1 MEFRDFGQNYQEPS
15 VPTQLIKSF
24 NSVTRVK
31 PVYSMKR
38 VTEVETHNAFEAL
51 SSDGDHPLRTMAT
64 AAKAS
69 FVGAKTVIGPGPE
82 RASTRLAF
90 VKLSTNVD
98 NSGRDAAVSRMV
110 GVGVGPNV
118 GTNTASTTRTTPF
131 EHTTS
136 ACMTVY

>member
-1 MEFRDFGQNYQEPS
+1 VDLAATPNTTWYFKAS
-15 VPTQLIKSF
+15 
-24 NSVTRVK
+24 
-31 PVYSMKR
+31 
-38 VTEVETHNAFEAL
+38 A
-51 SSDGDHPLRTMAT
+51 SSSGDNPLRTVTA

-90 VKLSTNVD
+90 VKLSTSVD

-118 GTNTASTTRTTPF
+118 GTNTASTTSTTPF

-136 ACMTVY
+136 ACVTVY